1 MMRYLRCASHSALL
15 LLLLASCGHPY
26 KKLQSISFTHS
37 VLDHKPIIS
46 RELYR
51 CVVDGRFLFKKFH
64 LSGIL
69 LFKTFEDGS
78 TRAMFQNEMGFA
90 FFDFKWDA
98 QDSFSVSSIMEQLN
112 KPAVVKTLQR
122 DIELVLMKDLDPKQ
136 EIHYQSGSDTLAR
149 FPVGNGAAWYKL
161 QNGSL
166 RLIDY
171 VGKSKITTIDLQ
183 GGAARNTLPATIFI
197 RHHKANFTIDLKKI
211 ISSDEG

>member
-1 MMRYLRCASHSALL
+1 MMPFSRCASTLAFLA
-15 LLLLASCGHPY
+15 LLLASCGHSY
-26 KKLQSISFTHS
+26 KNLQSVTSSHS
-37 VLDHKPIIS
+37 ILAYKPVVE

-69 LFKTFEDGS
+69 LFKTFEDKS
-78 TRAMFQNEMGFA
+78 TRAVFQNEMGFA

-98 QDSFSVSSIMEQLN
+98 RDSFSVSSIIEQLN

-122 DIELVLMKDLDPKQ
+122 DIELVLMKGLDPTQ
-136 EIHYQSGSDTLAR
+136 ELHYRSGTDTLAR
-149 FPVGNGAAWYKL
+149 FTVGNGAAWYRL
-161 QNGSL
+161 DNGSL

-171 VGKSKITTIDLQ
+171 VGKSRITTIDLQ
-183 GGAARNTLPATIFI
+183 GSATPRKLSDTIFI

-211 ISSDEG
+211 ISADEG